1 MKHILLFVLALG
13 TLTGYTQDNK
23 YRLFE
28 FYEGYIIH
36 NDGTKERGY
45 IQHLDESDRYE
56 KVVFKT
62 DLKAKKQKFKVGQIA
77 GYKVADT
84 EYRGVEY
91 ADVMFKGRKF
101 LIIDELGCIN
111 TYHFRQYNSED
122 RAWETITIFE
132 NDEGAINSQKFVLSF
147 AKSMGELVKADAE
160 LAEKVRNKEKGYGLL
175 NMYKIVD
182 EYNANCKANK

>member
-1 MKHILLFVLALG
+1 MKHILLLILALG
-13 TLTGYTQDNK
+13 TLAGHTQDSK

-28 FYEGYIIH
+28 FYEGYIVKD
-36 NDGTKERGY
+36 DGTKERGY

-62 DLKAKKQKFKVGQIA
+62 DPKAKKQKFKVGQIA

-111 TYHFRQYNSED
+111 TYHFRQYNATD
-122 RAWETITIFE
+122 RTWETITIFE
-132 NDEGAINSQKFVLSF
+132 NDEGAINSQKFLLSF
-147 AKSMGELVKADAE
+147 AKSMADLVKADPE
-160 LAEKVRNKEKGYGLL
+160 LAEKVLNKEKGYGLL
-175 NMYKIVD
+175 NMYNIVS
-182 EYNANCKANK
+182 EYNANCKAKK